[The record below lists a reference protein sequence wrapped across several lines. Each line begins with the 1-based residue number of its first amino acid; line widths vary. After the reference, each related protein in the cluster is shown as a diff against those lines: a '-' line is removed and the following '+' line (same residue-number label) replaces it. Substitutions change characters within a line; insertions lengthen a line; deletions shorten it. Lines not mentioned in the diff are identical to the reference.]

1 MSVTAGSDAIRPYL
15 KAVHVVDGPARSLF
29 SSRTT
34 EIPGSWATGFFPA
47 LNNVWVRCLAP
58 LHLSVVC
65 PDGMCCFLCLPV
77 YPAGTKLCS
86 VEELPLCWG
95 GTALSHSN
103 ALTLVMQKSSA
114 LSSFPSLML
123 PSAKTSVYLIPL
135 QFTCQAD
142 QWRDSWADWSHLCI
156 SH

>member
-47 LNNVWVRCLAP
+47 LSNVWVRCLAP
-58 LHLSVVC
+58 LHLPVVC
-65 PDGMCCFLCLPV
+65 PDGMCCFLCLPI

-95 GTALSHSN
+95 GNS
-103 ALTLVMQKSSA
+103 LVSQQCVNSGHAKE
-114 LSSFPSLML
+114 LSSFLFPF
-123 PSAKTSVYLIPL
+123 PDVTSAKTSVYLIPL

-142 QWRDSWADWSHLCI
+142 QWRDSWTDWSHLCI

>member
-1 MSVTAGSDAIRPYL
+1 MVQHAVFSPLGQQKSPGLEQQDFFLLLAMCGLGVWLHSTYQWFVLMVCAAFSASPYTQQE
-15 KAVHVVDGPARSLF
+15 PSF
-29 SSRTT
+29 
-34 EIPGSWATGFFPA
+34 A
-47 LNNVWVRCLAP
+47 LWK
-58 LHLSVVC
+58 S
-65 PDGMCCFLCLPV
+65 FLC
-77 YPAGTKLCS
+77 AG
-86 VEELPLCWG
+86 G